1 MKKIETKNPGKVV
14 IIPQPPQ
21 NPTQKS
27 ETAAPEEVKP
37 ESDKKEVAK
46 AEEPEQ

>member
-1 MKKIETKNPGKVV
+1 MKKIQKENPGKVV

-21 NPTQKS
+21 NPEKKS

-37 ESDKKEVAK
+37 VSDKKEEAK